1 MNIHCCSFASESFA
15 SRQIKQSK
23 YFAKVGFNF
32 ENINQVKYTLGTG
45 DVLDI
50 RVYKSPEFNSNVTVL
65 SDGTINLIRLGPLHL
80 EGLTI
85 NQAKK
90 LIEKEYKKGSK

>member
-32 ENINQVKYTLGTG
+32 ENIHLYNPTKLKNKFFRIQPNASELNKFGWSYKTSLKLGIKKTY
-45 DVLDI
+45 D
-50 RVYKSPEFNSNVTVL
+50 YFL
-65 SDGTINLIRLGPLHL
+65 SEAN
-80 EGLTI
+80 
-85 NQAKK
+85 K
-90 LIEKEYKKGSK
+90 